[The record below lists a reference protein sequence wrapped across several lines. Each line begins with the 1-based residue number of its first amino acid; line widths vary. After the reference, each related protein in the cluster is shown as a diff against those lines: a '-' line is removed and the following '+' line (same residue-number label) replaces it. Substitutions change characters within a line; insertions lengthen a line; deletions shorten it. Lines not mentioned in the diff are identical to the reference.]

1 MAQAARTATA
11 NEDDQRAVAADHPM
25 AATGEADAIAES
37 PSALDVPATSKN
49 ERPDTAE
56 VGGAAAVGSAAGLLA
71 LAQKLH
77 QEYVAEGKDTRERLI
92 TEGQSRHDTVVA
104 EATAK
109 HEELLS
115 ASQAKYDE
123 LVSIGEAR
131 HEALMADADVLIAEA
146 TAEHERMITEARER
160 SSGMVVQARQ
170 ERAEVLHGLGG
181 ERSVLQ
187 KAIEELR
194 TVERHQHARQKSY
207 LEGRLTELE
216 RTGADEAGY

>member
-1 MAQAARTATA
+1 MAEAARTATA
-11 NEDDQRAVAADHPM
+11 NEDDQRAVAVDPAM
-25 AATGEADAIAES
+25 AATGGADAIAES
-37 PSALDVPATSKN
+37 ASALDVPATSKN
-49 ERPDTAE
+49 DGPDTAE
-56 VGGAAAVGSAAGLLA
+56 VGGAAAVGPAAGLLA

-77 QEYVAEGKDTRERLI
+77 EAYVAEGKDTRERLI
-92 TEGQSRHDTVVA
+92 TEGQSRHDKVVA
-104 EATAK
+104 EDTAK

-160 SSGMVVQARQ
+160 STGMVVEARQ
-170 ERAEVLHGLGG
+170 ERAEVLQGLGG

-187 KAIEELR
+187 KEIEELR
-194 TVERHQHARQKSY
+194 TIERVTSTPVRSPTS
-207 LEGRLTELE
+207 R
-216 RTGADEAGY
+216 AG